1 MGQFTGGG
9 MAASADG
16 NTLENTHVLHPLI
29 DDSTGKGRFSV
40 ARSIFTD
47 QQIFNEEMKRI
58 FEGGWVYLA
67 HESQLPKPHD
77 YMTVRIGTR
86 SVIVAR
92 GADGEIRAFLNACP
106 HRGGALCR
114 SESGSK
120 KVIVCPYHGWAFDS
134 SGKNVHIKGR
144 ETGGYSKAF
153 DAASHDLSALP
164 QVESYRGFIFGSM
177 AAGVGPLS
185 EYLGAAACFIDLL
198 EDQSPDGL
206 EVIAGSAAYRYR
218 GNWKLQ
224 VENGVDGYHFTTV
237 HQNYVRLLQ
246 HRSARA
252 LQSGAD
258 EQLRTS
264 FDPKSWGKEAGW
276 FDFGQGHTMLWLVS
290 TSAKERPL
298 WEQREAITAR
308 VGDVRAKWMIERQR
322 NLALFPNVQLM
333 DQNSTQIRV
342 IVPLAP
348 DLTEV
353 RSYCF
358 APRGES
364 AGARERRIR
373 QFEDFFNASGFAT
386 PDDLMVFENVQ
397 MGSQA
402 GPEVF
407 HGYDRGMQRLVP
419 GADEEARALGIN
431 PAACGDDA
439 QDELLYHGFYRQWAA
454 SMGGKA

>member
-1 MGQFTGGG
+1 MT
-9 MAASADG
+9 
-16 NTLENTHVLHPLI
+16 THEMHPLI
-29 DDSTGKGRFSV
+29 DDRTAEGRFSV
-40 ARSIFTD
+40 SRGIFTG
-47 QQIFNEEMKRI
+47 QQLFDDEMKRI

-67 HESQLPKPHD
+67 HESQLPRPHD
-77 YMTVRIGTR
+77 YMTVRLGTR

-92 GADGEIRAFLNACP
+92 GADGQVRAFLNACP

-120 KVIVCPYHGWAFDS
+120 KVIVCPYHGWSFDS

-144 ETGGYSKAF
+144 ETGGYSEAF
-153 DAASHDLSALP
+153 GAASHDLNALP
-164 QVESYRGFIFGSM
+164 HVASYRGFIFGSL

-185 EYLGAAACFIDLL
+185 GYLGAAAGFIDLL
-198 EDQSPDGL
+198 ADQSADGI

-237 HQNYVRLLQ
+237 HQNYVRVLQ
-246 HRSARA
+246 QRSARA
-252 LQSGAD
+252 LQSGVD
-258 EQLRTS
+258 EQLRTG
-264 FDPKSWGKEAGW
+264 FDHKSWGKEAGW
-276 FDFGQGHTMLWLVS
+276 YDFGQGHTMLWLVS
-290 TSAKERPL
+290 TSPKERPL
-298 WEQREAITAR
+298 WEQREAITQR
-308 VGDVRAKWMIERQR
+308 VGEVRAKWMIERQR
-322 NLALFPNVQLM
+322 NLSLFPNVQLM

-348 DLTEV
+348 GLTEV

-364 AGARERRIR
+364 ADARERRIR

-397 MGSQA
+397 LGSVS
-402 GPEVF
+402 GPAIS
-407 HGYDRGMQRLVP
+407 HGYDRGMERLGRGP
-419 GADEEARALGIN
+419 DEDARALGIN
-431 PAACGDDA
+431 PAASGGDP
-439 QDELLYHGFYRQWAA
+439 QDEVLYHGFYRQWAA
-454 SMGGKA
+454 SMGDKA